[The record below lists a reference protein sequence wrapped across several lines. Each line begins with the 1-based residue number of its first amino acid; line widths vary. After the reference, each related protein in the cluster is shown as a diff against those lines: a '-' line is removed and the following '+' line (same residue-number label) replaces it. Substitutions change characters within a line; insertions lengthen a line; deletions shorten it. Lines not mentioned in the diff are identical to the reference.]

1 MSSGP
6 QPRRVALALACVLLA
21 SCTDG
26 TAPTDLGSVAPSF
39 VVFNPVFGSA
49 QSGEQVEVERIR
61 VTARDSRDGTIL
73 GTSTEDVDP
82 NQSQWTLVLELDL
95 KGAAAIQVVVDV
107 ELIHLINNVEQAVWS
122 GRVGPFEVTAG
133 QNVEAG
139 EVLLYQG
146 GLANLSVTS
155 VEIGSAA
162 LTVEEGGDLTLFATV
177 QGAAGEPT
185 VFWSSLDAGIA
196 AVSERGLVSGLLP
209 GEARIVAQAGPR
221 ADTATVSVLPR
232 VAAIE
237 VTPAEQRIESLGE
250 SVTYRAR
257 VLDPRGGEISGQTIT
272 WSSRR
277 DGVGRSVGGG
287 VFESVG
293 NGSTWVIA
301 ESTSGLLTV
310 RDSARLVVEQRAVIL
325 VLEPTEIAF
334 SSLGESR
341 QLRADFR
348 DAGGS
353 PAEGVSTIWTSENER
368 VVTVDARGI
377 VTSVGDGTASVTVE
391 GQGLRATAAA
401 TVQQVVASVMVTP
414 TRAKLGVVGESV
426 QFTADILDARGHA
439 VAGASVAWS
448 SSNEGVATVDQRGLA
463 TAVGGGRTTIDATA
477 GRIVGGADLSV
488 DLPVSTHLVYVSNT
502 YSHDMTFIDLRGG
515 TSAEFDCGAL
525 GECNNPRNLAVNHS
539 GTLAAVPFRHS
550 DEVGIFDPSVPGFV
564 AVITDASLDEPYAVA
579 FTEDDREL
587 WIANKKG
594 GDSSVGSVTIVD
606 MATKMVVAVLE
617 YTEFESPEGLAI
629 GGGRAF
635 VVNRQGGTATVVSVA
650 SRMVLD
656 DVSVG
661 GDPRDAVVT
670 PDGQWAYVTS
680 DSGYITKIRL
690 SDGTT
695 TVIPMASGWSR
706 NISMSPDGKRVYV
719 ATQNG
724 SISVVDVGTD
734 AVREITFAGAGETY
748 GVTILQDGSRGFV
761 SDVWRDKVFQF
772 DPATEMEIVDS
783 TFPLG
788 VGYEPR
794 GITGH

>member
-1 MSSGP
+1 MSFRL
-6 QPRRVALALACVLLA
+6 QARDVALTLACVLLA
-21 SCTDG
+21 TCTDG
-26 TAPTDLGSVAPSF
+26 SAPTDLDSVAPSF

-49 QSGEQVEVERIR
+49 QSGAQVDVERVR
-61 VTARDSRDGTIL
+61 LTARDSRDGTVL
-73 GTSTEDVDP
+73 ATSTEDVDP

-95 KGAAAIQVVVDV
+95 KGAAGVQVVVDV
-107 ELIHLINNVEQAVWS
+107 ELIHLVNNVEQVVWS
-122 GRVGPFEVTAG
+122 GRVGPFEVSPG
-133 QNVEAG
+133 VNVEGG

-155 VEIGSAA
+155 VEIGSDG
-162 LTVEEGGDLTLFATV
+162 LTVREGSDLGLSARV

-185 VFWSSLDAGIA
+185 VFWSSLDPGIA
-196 AVSERGLVSGLLP
+196 PVSERGVVSGLLP

-221 ADTATVSVLPR
+221 ADTATVAVVAR
-232 VAAIE
+232 VAGIE
-237 VTPAEQRIESLGE
+237 VTPAEQTLESLGE
-250 SVTYRAR
+250 TVTYRAR
-257 VLDPRGGEISGQTIT
+257 LLDPRGGEISGQTIT
-272 WSSRR
+272 WSSRVGGVAR
-277 DGVGRSVGGG
+277 SAGDGV
-287 VFESVG
+287 FQAVG

-301 ESTSGLLTV
+301 ESTSGLVTV
-310 RDSARLVVEQRAVIL
+310 RDSARLVVQQRAVSL
-325 VLEPTEIAF
+325 ALEPTVIDF
-334 SSLGESR
+334 TSLGER
-341 QLRADFR
+341 KQLRADFR

-353 PAEGVSTIWTSENER
+353 PAGGFSTTWTSGNER
-368 VVTVDARGI
+368 VVTVDADGI
-377 VTSVGDGTASVTVE
+377 VTSAGDGTTSVTVE
-391 GQGLRATAAA
+391 GQGLRATATA
-401 TVQQVVASVMVTP
+401 TVQQMVASVVVTP
-414 TRAKLGVVGESV
+414 TRAKLGTVGETV
-426 QFTADILDARGHA
+426 QFEAEVRDALGHA
-439 VAGASVAWS
+439 MAGASVVWAS
-448 SSNEGVATVDQRGLA
+448 RDEGVATVDQRGLA

-477 GRIVGGADLSV
+477 GRIGGGADLTV
-488 DLPVSTHLVYVSNT
+488 DLPLSTHRVYVSNT
-502 YSHDMTFIDLRGG
+502 DSDDMTFIDLRGG

-525 GECNNPRNLAVNHS
+525 GTCNNPRNLAVNHS

-579 FTEDDREL
+579 FTARDGEL

-594 GDSSVGSVTIVD
+594 GGSSVGSLTIVD
-606 MATKMVVAVLE
+606 MAAKMVVAVLE

-635 VVNRQGGTATVVSVA
+635 VVNRKGGTVTIVSVA

-695 TVIPMASGWSR
+695 TVIPMASGSSR

-772 DPATEMEIVDS
+772 DPATELEIVDS
-783 TFPLG
+783 TFPLP
-788 VGYEPR
+788 VGLEPR